1 MDDFEKDLKRL
12 EEISLQLQS
21 GEAGIEQ
28 SMSLYAE
35 GIKLADMLQKRLNTY
50 KAKIEILE
58 NEVKEP

>member
-21 GEAGIEQ
+21 GETGIEQ